1 MFEPM
6 LLVANPPNSS
16 PLIFPVIE
24 CFHIAGFVMAIGTC
38 ALIDFRLLNL
48 AMAHQTPAQ
57 LTTDTS
63 PWTSAELILVI
74 CSGLMI
80 YSTDPDMYYL
90 NHPFL
95 LKMGFLVLAIAF
107 HYAVLRKLAL
117 SGAPSGKGKVAARTS
132 LALWVSVVFGGIFI
146 GFSAPDLSF

>member
-1 MFEPM
+1 MAM
-6 LLVANPPNSS
+6 LLAGNPLNSS

-57 LTTDTS
+57 LTRDTA
-63 PWTSAELILVI
+63 PWTLAGLILVI

-90 NHPFL
+90 NLPFL
-95 LKMGFLVLAIAF
+95 LKMGFLVLAIVF

-117 SGAPSGKGKVAARTS
+117 SSAPSVKSKLAACVS
-132 LALWVSVVFGGIFI
+132 LALWVAVVFGGIFI
-146 GFSAPDLSF
+146 GFTGRDLSF